1 MSIGNDVTLRY
12 VQLNPDDQ
20 QIQERLNGM
29 RDDLTVCLAVL
40 YNPQASL

>member
-12 VQLNPDDQ
+12 VQLNPEDQ
-20 QIQERLNGM
+20 LIEKRLSAM

-40 YNPQASL
+40 YNPQALK